1 MSHPT
6 LWYTRCPVPTA
17 FGIAL
22 RLGRLQDDLAADGIE
37 IKSLIHVPDRKT
49 RESHF
54 THTLENSFRHGGNT
68 PSIFAKATGA
78 DTRLIGLSWTEAPHV
93 ILTLPDSGIRTVAD
107 LKGRRLAVRR
117 HVNAVIDFGRALTLR
132 AYEQALRSAG
142 LSLDDVKLVEFP
154 LEYENLNRSRISNE
168 DRDARAKGPDIEAVR
183 ANLPQ
188 RARTHADAFALVRG
202 QVDAIFLETGAS
214 ARVANLLGLHAV
226 IDTRTLPHPLQRA
239 NNAVPQAFTV
249 SGALAESRPDLVA
262 RVLAHSIEAAAWA
275 KANATE
281 ALRFLAAESGN
292 SEAVI
297 EQAYGPEVTRTL
309 DIDLSEQNLGAIA
322 DNQRFLLKHGFIPKA
337 VDIDAW
343 VDPRPLELA
352 RSLVAERAA
361 AHAPSP
367 VLV

>member
-22 RLGRLQDDLAADGIE
+22 RLGHLQDELAAAGIE
-37 IKSLIHVPDRKT
+37 IKSLVHVPDRKT

-68 PSIFAKATGA
+68 PSIFARANGA

-93 ILTLPDSGIRTVAD
+93 ILTRPESGFRTVAD
-107 LKGRRLAVRR
+107 LRGRRLAVRR
-117 HVNAVIDFGRALTLR
+117 HVNAVVDFGRALTLR
-132 AYEQALRSAG
+132 AYEQALGSAG
-142 LSLDDVKLVEFP
+142 LTLSDVQLVEFP
-154 LEYENLNRSRISNE
+154 VEYENLNGSRISNE
-168 DRDARAKGPDIEAVR
+168 DRDARSQGRDLAAIR

-188 RARTHADAFALVRG
+188 RARSHADVFALVRG
-202 QVDAIFLETGAS
+202 EVDAIFLETGAS
-214 ARVANLLGLHAV
+214 ARVANLLGLQAL
-226 IDTRTLPHPLQRA
+226 IDTRTLPLRAQRA

-249 SGALAESRPDLVA
+249 SGALVQSHPDLVA
-262 RVLAHSIEAAAWA
+262 RVLVHSIEAAAWA
-275 KANATE
+275 KANHAE

-297 EQAYGPEVTRTL
+297 EQAYGSEVTQTL
-309 DIDLSEQNLGAIA
+309 AIDLAEGNLEAIA
-322 DNQRFLLKHGFIPKA
+322 ANQRFLLAHGFISQA
-337 VDIDAW
+337 VDLEAW
-343 VDPRPLELA
+343 VDRAPLELA
-352 RSLVAERAA
+352 RKLVAERASAQA
-361 AHAPSP
+361 ASP